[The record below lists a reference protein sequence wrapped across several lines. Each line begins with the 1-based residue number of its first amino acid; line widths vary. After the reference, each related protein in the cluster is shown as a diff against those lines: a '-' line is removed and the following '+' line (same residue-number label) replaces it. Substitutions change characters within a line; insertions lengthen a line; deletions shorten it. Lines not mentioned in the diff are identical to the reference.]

1 MKPSFA
7 LALLALLGPLLPAAA
22 VAASTSVP
30 TLDVQGIR
38 TGQKAVVRT
47 VFEGDRIEEFDAEI
61 VGVLH
66 GGRVE
71 GDMILARATSER
83 VLHTGVA
90 AGMSGSPV
98 YVDGK
103 LIGALSSGWTFSR
116 DPLFG
121 VTPIRDMLDVL
132 DRPALARPGGTAG
145 PTGAEL
151 QTQSAGVR
159 FGEFRW
165 DDPGAAGALDPEE
178 STGGEPLA
186 GAPAPRDAMP
196 GMAPLRI
203 PLACSGLNSH
213 AFEPLGRELGALGFA
228 VVPGGRAPAGGP
240 AADALVPGAA
250 VAVDVMRGDLLLS
263 AIGTVTYRDGD
274 RVLIFGHPFFQSGDV
289 KLPLST
295 ASITTVV
302 SSTMSS
308 FKLGVTGREAG
319 VVTQDRRAAV
329 AGVIGGVPRL
339 LPVSVAV
346 RGAAREPQRFRF
358 ESIEDRALAPQLIAI
373 AAVNSLLESGGTG
386 ANQTVRWRLD
396 LHRRGS
402 APLTLEDLAAGDA
415 PVGDLTA
422 ALGGPLR
429 FLFNNPFERL
439 VLDSIRVSLEIQPG
453 REQWTLRGARVLDAA
468 VRPGGQVRVRCELER
483 WHGERETRDLAL
495 TMPEEAPEG
504 RYVLW
509 LGGAPELSRYEA
521 TRLPWRFRPTSLD
534 DAWRRL
540 GTLRTGD
547 ALYGAL
553 FARAPEVTSDG
564 RDYPELPVS
573 ALALLAG
580 GQGAGDAA
588 RRGDAA
594 RLDEKRVGLGG
605 IVRGELQLQVTVDP
619 AAP

>member
-1 MKPSFA
+1 VKPSFA
-7 LALLALLGPLLPAAA
+7 VALLALLGPLLPAAA
-22 VAASTSVP
+22 AAASANVP
-30 TLDVQGIR
+30 TLDVAGVR

-66 GGRVE
+66 GSRVD

-121 VTPIRDMLDVL
+121 ITPIRDMLDVL
-132 DRPALARPGGTAG
+132 DRPAEPRPGGTAG

-165 DDPGAAGALDPEE
+165 DDPGTP
-178 STGGEPLA
+178 
-186 GAPAPRDAMP
+186 GAPDLDEPAGGLEAPQGEAMP

-203 PLACSGLNSH
+203 PLACSGLSAL
-213 AFEPLGRELGALGFA
+213 AFGPLGRELSALGFA
-228 VVPGGRAPAGGP
+228 VVPGGKAPAGGP
-240 AADALVPGAA
+240 SADALVPGAA
-250 VAVDVMRGDLLLS
+250 VAVDVMRGDMLLS
-263 AIGTVTYRDGD
+263 AIGTVTYRDGN
-274 RVLIFGHPFFQSGDV
+274 RVLIFGHPFFQSGEV

-302 SSTMSS
+302 ASTMSS

-339 LPVSVAV
+339 LPVSVTV
-346 RGAAREPQRFRF
+346 RGTAPGLQRFHF
-358 ESIEDRALAPQLIAI
+358 ESVEDRALAPQLIAI

-386 ANQTVRWRLD
+386 ANQTVRWTLD
-396 LHRRGS
+396 LYRRGS
-402 APLTLEDLAAGDA
+402 APLSLEDTAAGDA

-422 ALGGPLR
+422 AVGGPLR

-439 VLDSIRVSLEIQPG
+439 ALDSIRVAIEVQPG

-483 WHGERETRDLAL
+483 WHGERETRDLVL
-495 TMPEEAPEG
+495 TMPEEVPEG
-504 RYVLW
+504 RYLLW

-521 TRLPWRFRPTSLD
+521 TRLPWRYRPTSLD

-540 GTLRTGD
+540 GDLRSGD
-547 ALYGAL
+547 ALYGAM

-588 RRGDAA
+588 RRGDVA
-594 RLDEKRVGLGG
+594 RLDERRLPLGG
-605 IVRGELQLQVTVDP
+605 MVRGELQLQVSVDP
-619 AAP
+619 EAP